1 MPDTL
6 PAPAPAATGTEAP
19 PSPAPATA
27 PAVASPAPAVPPR
40 RPGRKR
46 GRSPLLRRILV
57 LNVAPLL
64 LLVAGLLYADDYHDG
79 LIDAESSALRVQAQI
94 FAGAI
99 AESATSIEDR
109 ERPVLVDEWARPLLR
124 RLIEPTPNNL
134 ARLYGV
140 DGQVIADS
148 RVIVGPGGTIVTEPL
163 PPTAPRGPLRT
174 IVTDLYDAVL
184 SLLPRHTEQR
194 IPPDVVEWGAD
205 IREEV
210 GLALEAEILPIVRR
224 STDGRLILSV
234 GVPVQRLRKTVGALL
249 LTHDASYVDD
259 ALFGVRLTIL
269 KLFGAMLLLTVL
281 ASIYLAR
288 TIAQPARRLAAAARA
303 LREGRAG
310 QTAIPPDIVA
320 RRDEIGELA
329 QALDQSTG
337 ALLGRL
343 DAIERFAADVSH
355 EIKNPLTSIRSAVE
369 TLQRLKDPVRQE
381 RLLQVI
387 AEDVRRLD
395 RLITDISDAS
405 RVDAELSRAQTERV
419 DLGQMLNTLAEIH
432 DSMREENAPRLV
444 VHAPPQPLP
453 VRAVEGRLVQV
464 WRNLI
469 ANAISFSPPGGTIT
483 VTAAETGSLVEVA
496 VEDEGPGIPEGKLD
510 AIFDRFYSERP
521 KGERFGAHSG
531 LGLSISR
538 QIVNAHRGTISAG
551 NRRDA
556 EGKVIGAR
564 FVVRL
569 PKAA

>member
-6 PAPAPAATGTEAP
+6 PAPAAAAASREAP
-19 PSPAPATA
+19 PVPAQAAAPPEATA
-27 PAVASPAPAVPPR
+27 GLRPAA
-40 RPGRKR
+40 GRKR
-46 GRSPLLRRILV
+46 SRSPLLRRILI
-57 LNVAPLL
+57 LNVVPLL

-79 LIDAESSALRVQAQI
+79 LIDAEASALRVQAQI

-99 AESATSIEDR
+99 AESATSIEDI
-109 ERPVLVDEWARPLLR
+109 ERPVLVEEWARPLLR
-124 RLIEPTPNNL
+124 RLTESTPRNL

-163 PPTAPRGPLRT
+163 PPAAPTSPLRT
-174 IVTDLYDAVL
+174 IITEAYDAIL
-184 SLLPRHTEQR
+184 ALLPRHTEHR
-194 IPPDVVEWGAD
+194 IPPDAVEWGAD

-210 GLALEAEILPIVRR
+210 GLALEAEILPFVRR
-224 STDGRLILSV
+224 ATDGRLVLSV

-249 LTHDASYVDD
+249 LTHDASDVDD
-259 ALFGVRLTIL
+259 ALFAVRLTIL

-281 ASIYLAR
+281 ISVYLAQ
-288 TIAQPARRLAAAARA
+288 TIARPTRRLAAAAEA

-329 QALDQSTG
+329 QALDQSTQ

-369 TLQRLKDPVRQE
+369 TLQRLKDPARQE

-432 DSMREENAPRLV
+432 DSMREEGAARLM
-444 VHAPPQPLP
+444 VHAPPHPLP
-453 VRAVEGRLVQV
+453 VQAVEGRLVQV

-483 VTAAETGSLVEVA
+483 ITAAETGSMIEVA
-496 VEDEGPGIPEGKLD
+496 IEDEGPGIP
-510 AIFDRFYSERP
+510 
-521 KGERFGAHSG
+521 
-531 LGLSISR
+531 
-538 QIVNAHRGTISAG
+538 
-551 NRRDA
+551 
-556 EGKVIGAR
+556 
-564 FVVRL
+564 
-569 PKAA
+569 